1 MKSKWIHRLLI
12 KQQGAYHLVNLYTYW
27 SKLSSQWLVNSSKA
41 SCSLRLLR
49 GVPITNGESA
59 KYSSLVWLFSTQS
72 TQEAFLFYEAEV
84 SGSKVSS
91 DGKITLGWKA
101 KIGSCRSESILPFID
116 TYANA
121 MDQIGWLQL
130 PPAGQDM
137 LHAVSTEKRSIEPQQ
152 SKCTE
157 KETRCSGAL
166 NSGENAYFVS
176 RTFCSHLLNWCS
188 FSANKSSPVQG
199 KCLPVKQ
206 HPDAMVI
213 MVLVGW
219 EDEDKAWRING
230 KVMTLSWGWMQLL
243 PRLNK
248 RFNASQCRHRL
259 KKATTT

>member
-59 KYSSLVWLFSTQS
+59 KYNSLVWFFPTKS
-72 TQEAFLFYEAEV
+72 TQEAILYSMEAEV

-116 TYANA
+116 TYAN
-121 MDQIGWLQL
+121 GPNWLAAIAAPLVRTCCMPCQL
-130 PPAGQDM
+130 
-137 LHAVSTEKRSIEPQQ
+137 RSVPSKPQQ

-188 FSANKSSPVQG
+188 FSSWRRGRQVGAEAPI
-199 KCLPVKQ
+199 LWRA
-206 HPDAMVI
+206 PD
-213 MVLVGW
+213 L
-219 EDEDKAWRING
+219 
-230 KVMTLSWGWMQLL
+230 
-243 PRLNK
+243 
-248 RFNASQCRHRL
+248 CC
-259 KKATTT
+259 